1 MLKTKNTI
9 KALLITIAVSCNQGY
24 ATTNHNPVEANI
36 YGAIMAAIENNYT
49 PTNTQIANW
58 DNLFVSIETS
68 MLPSDSIGIS
78 EKYSYNSQIDAL
90 EDMVGSKNIK
100 NLMYNDTPQKKSS
113 SKNTI
118 TGAEAFSSKI
128 VNDSAKQT
136 ILSTLA
142 DTDHTK
148 SEWLSINTPQKGKN
162 ASGPEKNMPL
172 FDPDKIKGIKDDK
185 EKLKQVKNYISQ
197 YKSSMYMRAVA
208 LSAMNQVL
216 TEKESNSDSAAA
228 SINAMI
234 NPTTLANSSPLTIA
248 KNQLLVLA
256 QIEKQNRQAHLDSER
271 NAALMSVLIL
281 EMNNMATSNNMMQKN
296 QIKKLLKGK

>member
-1 MLKTKNTI
+1 
-9 KALLITIAVSCNQGY
+9 
-24 ATTNHNPVEANI
+24 
-36 YGAIMAAIENNYT
+36 
-49 PTNTQIANW
+49 
-58 DNLFVSIETS
+58 
-68 MLPSDSIGIS
+68 
-78 EKYSYNSQIDAL
+78 
-90 EDMVGSKNIK
+90 MVGSKNL
-100 NLMYNDTPQKKSS
+100 NYLMYNDTSQKKSS

-148 SEWLSINTPQKGKN
+148 SEWLSIDTPQKGKN
-162 ASGPEKNMPL
+162 ASGPESRQNL
-172 FDPDKIKGIKDDK
+172 FDPDKIAKLKGNK
-185 EKLKQVKNYISQ
+185 EALKQVKNYISQ
-197 YKSSMYMRAVA
+197 YKSNMYMRAVA
-208 LSAMNQVL
+208 LSAMNQLL
-216 TEKESNSDSAAA
+216 TEKESDVDSAAG
-228 SINAMI
+228 SINDMI

-296 QIKKLLKGK
+296 QIKKLLNQSKNNS